1 VLEPE
6 KRLAAATVTSNF
18 AIPVTPKSAREYPAR
33 ARSPKAGLKVAFGK
47 AKGSGVGRSGAL
59 GSSTQFNGPD
69 HSMVKKLAWLLRAG
83 ARPSGLY
90 LRKDGF
96 AKVDDIRLVR
106 GFVGCSLEIVRDLV
120 SSANDSDER
129 FQLVEDGGVPFIRAI
144 GQGGKE
150 DIAALAALR
159 APPKLSAFADENSSD
174 SDEVRR
180 MIACKRSF
188 NSVQFNAPHPT
199 LQSTTSRKKIS
210 LRGRS
215 SGGPPSWKRASPSDE
230 ARWGAP
236 NRRPRP

>member
-1 VLEPE
+1 MLEPE

-18 AIPVTPKSAREYPAR
+18 AFPVTPKSARDYP

-47 AKGSGVGRSGAL
+47 TKGSGVGRSGAR

-180 MIACKRSF
+180 MIACKRSVKF
-188 NSVQFNAPHPT
+188 NTPHPT
-199 LQSTTSRKKIS
+199 LQSTISRKKIS
-210 LRGRS
+210 LRGRL
-215 SGGPPSWKRASPSDE
+215 SGGPPSWERTSPSDE

-236 NRRPRP
+236 NLRPRP